1 MKIYTKTGDEGAT
14 GLIGGVRVSKDHP
27 RIEAYGTVDEL
38 NAALG
43 WARSQCQSNEQDE
56 SSDVMSAMDEL
67 LSRIQNELFAVG
79 AELAAESQDKSE
91 KWIHQAHIDAMEKSI
106 DDYESRLK
114 PLDQFILPA
123 GNSATASLHVAR
135 SICRRAERRVV
146 TLGNQTEQEVSSDIV
161 VYLNRLGDLLFVL
174 ARSATMAAGLDDVPW
189 QKPKANA
196 K

>member
-1 MKIYTKTGDEGAT
+1 MKIYTKTGDAGAT

-43 WARSQCQSNEQDE
+43 WARSQCDGNEAT
-56 SSDVMSAMDEL
+56 SAMDGL

-79 AELAAESQDKSE
+79 AELAAESEEKSE
-91 KWIHQAHIDAMEKSI
+91 KWICPEHIMALEQSI
-106 DDYESRLK
+106 DEYQSGLQ
-114 PLDQFILPA
+114 PLSQFILPA

-135 SICRRAERRVV
+135 AICRRAERRVI
-146 TLGNQTEQEVSSDIV
+146 TLDHQEGQSVSADIV

-174 ARSATMAAGLDDVPW
+174 ARSATLAAGLEDVPW
-189 QKPKANA
+189 KKPTPKS

>member
-1 MKIYTKTGDEGAT
+1 MKIYTKTGDAGAT

-43 WARSQCQSNEQDE
+43 WARSQCDDNE
-56 SSDVMSAMDEL
+56 STAAMDGL

-79 AELAAESQDKSE
+79 AELAATGDENCE
-91 KWIHQAHIDAMEKSI
+91 KWIHQAHIDVLEKSI
-106 DDYESRLK
+106 DEYQSQLQ
-114 PLDQFILPA
+114 PLSQFILPA

-135 SICRRAERRVV
+135 GICRRAERRVV
-146 TLGNQTEQEVSSDIV
+146 TLGSQEDQSVSSDIV

-174 ARSATMAAGLDDVPW
+174 ARAATSAAGLEDVPW
-189 QKPKANA
+189 KKPEPGAE
-196 K
+196 

>member
-91 KWIHQAHIDAMEKSI
+91 KWIHQAHIDVMEKSI

-114 PLDQFILPA
+114 PLGQFILPA

-146 TLGNQTEQEVSSDIV
+146 SLGSQTEQEVSSDIC
-161 VYLNRLGDLLFVL
+161 LLYT
-174 ARSATMAAGLDDVPW
+174 SDAADE
-189 QKPKANA
+189 
-196 K
+196 